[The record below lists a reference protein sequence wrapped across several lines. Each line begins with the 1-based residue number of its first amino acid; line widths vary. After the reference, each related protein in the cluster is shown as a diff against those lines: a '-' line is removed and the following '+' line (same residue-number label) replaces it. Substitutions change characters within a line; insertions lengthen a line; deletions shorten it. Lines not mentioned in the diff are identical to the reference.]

1 MDQSKVIL
9 TADDHRMLCD
19 NDLQWS
25 LCVSLSD
32 AAKDYITHPISNV
45 LRMWL
50 QGFAGLAV
58 WLRCLTEYNMTP
70 SIGIFGFGSSIR
82 ILR

>member
-1 MDQSKVIL
+1 MDETKVIL
-9 TADDHRMLCD
+9 AVDDHRMLCD

-25 LCVSLSD
+25 QCATVLLLSSD

-50 QGFAGLAV
+50 QGFAGLG
-58 WLRCLTEYNMTP
+58 CLAGM
-70 SIGIFGFGSSIR
+70 
-82 ILR
+82 LD